1 MSIIPQIQE
10 QHTQLTAWRRD
21 LHAHPQTAFE
31 ETYASDFIA
40 AKMEA
45 ELRPLPR

>member
-1 MSIIPQIQE
+1 MPIHHELKTMHPE
-10 QHTQLTAWRRD
+10 LTAWRRD

-40 AKMEA
+40 GCHC
-45 ELRPLPR
+45 